1 MVTASWDTDPFPK
14 VDASLVSP
22 QKATLHLCS
31 PASPCLGLQG
41 PHHHPPTPLTPSHM
55 CVPLAL
61 ASSSPGQELDTH
73 SQHPRALPVSFPP
86 LCLALP
92 GLIHPLVG
100 CQHMPCPVGG
110 QGGQGDWVTVLS
122 ENGPQSRA
130 EPAAT
135 STSSLASLPAHKLS
149 EISETVAEGPRLH
162 APSPG
167 SPALP
172 WRLSARRVNK
182 QLQPGGQGLN
192 FCRAPRPPSNTA
204 EAAVGAV
211 VTGG

>member
-1 MVTASWDTDPFPK
+1 MPPWSPLRRLHCISAVQPAPAWD
-14 VDASLVSP
+14 SR
-22 QKATLHLCS
+22 
-31 PASPCLGLQG
+31 GLITTT
-41 PHHHPPTPLTPSHM
+41 PTPLTPSDM

-92 GLIHPLVG
+92 DLIHPLVG

-110 QGGQGDWVTVLS
+110 QEGQGDWVTVLS

-135 STSSLASLPAHKLS
+135 STSSPASFPAHKLP
-149 EISETVAEGPRLH
+149 EISEMVAEGPRLH
-162 APSPG
+162 HPPLPG
-167 SPALP
+167 RRPFPGASAL
-172 WRLSARRVNK
+172 
-182 QLQPGGQGLN
+182 GGLTGSCSL
-192 FCRAPRPPSNTA
+192 
-204 EAAVGAV
+204 VGKA
-211 VTGG
+211 